1 MEFKEHLKKYLK
13 DEDIDKL
20 EKSLLEDRTNSLILN
35 TNKLDKESF
44 INEYKNIKEF
54 KYVDNA
60 YYYNKNEYEFGKS
73 YLFDNGAYYIMDTSS
88 MLVTNNLSLKEDSLV
103 LDMCA
108 APGGKTISLALKN
121 KNIHIL
127 ANDLNY
133 SRALMMSSNIEK
145 LGLSNIDII
154 SCDLKN
160 HYLSLLEKFDAIIL
174 DAPCSGSAMFR
185 KLEEMKNDW
194 NYQKVL
200 KQQSIQKELIEI
212 AYKMLKKGGKLIY
225 STCSFS
231 YEEDEEIILSFL
243 KEHQD
248 MKPVLKDDYKEI
260 YHDQSLKEGC
270 HLFPF
275 LFLGEGQFYC
285 LLIKDGTIA
294 ETRKEDNKQTKLSK
308 DIKEIVDTHNLDFKY
323 YENINGLIYG
333 YNYDFKLK
341 NIPII
346 RKGILI
352 GELNKGIFKPS
363 FNLAHYLDNR
373 NSIKLTQKEKDQYI
387 HGDTINKD
395 LNIKNGYYIV
405 SYNGINLGYVK
416 YVNKTLKN
424 LYPKGLRH

>member
-20 EKSLLEDRTNSLILN
+20 EKSLLEERTNSLILN

-54 KYVDNA
+54 KYIDNA

-127 ANDLNY
+127 ANDLSY
-133 SRALMMSSNIEK
+133 SRALTMSSNIEK

-185 KLEEMKNDW
+185 KLEEMKNDR

-285 LLIKDGTIA
+285 LLIKDGTIT

-308 DIKEIVDTHNLDFKY
+308 DIKEIVDTYNLDFKY

-363 FNLAHYLDNR
+363 FNLAHYLDNK
-373 NSIKLTQKEKDQYI
+373 NSIELTQKEKDQYI

-424 LYPKGLRH
+424 LYPKGLRR

>member
-1 MEFKEHLKKYLK
+1 MEFKEHLKKYLS
-13 DEDIDKL
+13 EENINKL
-20 EKSLLEDRTNSLILN
+20 EQSLLEERTNSLILN
-35 TNKLDKESF
+35 VDKINKESF
-44 INEYKNIKEF
+44 LNEYKNIKEF

-60 YYYNKNEYEFGKS
+60 YYYNKKEYEFGKS

-88 MLVTNNLSLKEDSLV
+88 MLVTSNLNLKEDSLV

-127 ANDLNY
+127 ANDLSY
-133 SRALMMSSNIEK
+133 SRALTMSSNIEK

-154 SCDLKN
+154 STDLKE
-160 HYLSLLEKFDAIIL
+160 HYLDLLEKFDAIIL

-185 KLEEMKNDW
+185 KLEEMQKDW

-200 KQQSIQKELIEI
+200 KQQAIQKELIEI

-231 YEEDEEIILSFL
+231 YEEDEEIVLSFL
-243 KEHQD
+243 KNHND
-248 MKPVLKDDYKEI
+248 MKAILKDNYKEI
-260 YHDQSLKEGC
+260 YHDSSLKEGC

-275 LFLGEGQFYC
+275 NFLGEGQFYC
-285 LLIKDGTIA
+285 LLIKDGQSNNIKID
-294 ETRKEDNKQTKLSK
+294 EDKPQKLNKEL
-308 DIKEIVDTHNLDFKY
+308 KEIVNTYNLDFKY
-323 YENINGLIYG
+323 YENINGSIYG

-346 RKGILI
+346 RKGIFI
-352 GELNKGIFKPS
+352 GELTKGIFKPS
-363 FNLAHYLDNR
+363 FNLTHYLDNK
-373 NSIKLTQKEKDQYI
+373 NSIQLTLKEKDQYI
-387 HGDTINKD
+387 HGDTFNKD

-405 SYNGINLGYVK
+405 SYNGLNLGYVK
-416 YVNKTLKN
+416 YVNKVLKN

>member
-20 EKSLLEDRTNSLILN
+20 EKSLLEERTNSLILN
-35 TNKLDKESF
+35 IDKLDKEYF

-88 MLVTNNLSLKEDSLV
+88 MLVTNNLALKEDSLV

-127 ANDLNY
+127 ANDLSY
-133 SRALMMSSNIEK
+133 SRALTMSSNIEK

-243 KEHQD
+243 KEHPD
-248 MKPVLKDDYKEI
+248 MKPILKDDYKEI

-285 LLIKDGTIA
+285 LLIKDGTSL
-294 ETRKEDNKQTKLSK
+294 ETKKEDNKQTKLSK
-308 DIKEIVDTHNLDFKY
+308 EIKEIVDTYNLDFKY

-363 FNLAHYLDNR
+363 FNLAHYLDNK
-373 NSIKLTQKEKDQYI
+373 NTIKLTAKEKDQYI

>member
-20 EKSLLEDRTNSLILN
+20 EKSLLEERTNSLILN

-127 ANDLNY
+127 ANDLSY
-133 SRALMMSSNIEK
+133 SRALTMSSNIEK

-185 KLEEMKNDW
+185 KLEEMKNDR

-231 YEEDEEIILSFL
+231 YEEDEEIIISFL

-285 LLIKDGTIA
+285 LLIKDGTII

-308 DIKEIVDTHNLDFKY
+308 DIKEVVDTYNLDFKY

-363 FNLAHYLDNR
+363 FNLAHYLDNK
-373 NSIKLTQKEKDQYI
+373 NSIELTQKEKDKYI

-395 LNIKNGYYIV
+395 LKIKNGYYIV

>member
-20 EKSLLEDRTNSLILN
+20 EKSLLEERTNSLILN

-54 KYVDNA
+54 KYIDNA

-127 ANDLNY
+127 ANDLSY
-133 SRALMMSSNIEK
+133 SRALTMSSNIEK

-185 KLEEMKNDW
+185 KLEEMKNDR

-275 LFLGEGQFYC
+275 LFFRRRSI
-285 LLIKDGTIA
+285 LL
-294 ETRKEDNKQTKLSK
+294 
-308 DIKEIVDTHNLDFKY
+308 F
-323 YENINGLIYG
+323 IN
-333 YNYDFKLK
+333 
-341 NIPII
+341 
-346 RKGILI
+346 
-352 GELNKGIFKPS
+352 
-363 FNLAHYLDNR
+363 
-373 NSIKLTQKEKDQYI
+373 
-387 HGDTINKD
+387 
-395 LNIKNGYYIV
+395 
-405 SYNGINLGYVK
+405 
-416 YVNKTLKN
+416 
-424 LYPKGLRH
+424 